1 MLSTS
6 LLMLS
11 MLAPATPGNPDITNN
26 KPQAK
31 ADFVPEKIVGDI
43 SGYYVCEGTE
53 GPNKK
58 YKGIAVITKKEDI
71 YVIQWV
77 IGPLNFYGVGIR
89 QDNTLAASWAITGDK
104 GGVVRG
110 VNLYQIEPGP
120 RLSGRWAALPSD
132 GTIRTETLKFLKK
145 LEDD

>member
-1 MLSTS
+1 VLSTS

-11 MLAPATPGNPDITNN
+11 LLAPATPGHPDIINN

-43 SGYYVCEGTE
+43 SGYYICEGSE

-71 YVIQWV
+71 YLIQWV
-77 IGPLNFYGVGIR
+77 IGSVTFYGVAIR
-89 QDNTLAASWAITGDK
+89 QDNTLAASWAIPSDK

-132 GTIRTETLKFLKK
+132 GTLRTETLRFLKK
-145 LEDD
+145 LDDE